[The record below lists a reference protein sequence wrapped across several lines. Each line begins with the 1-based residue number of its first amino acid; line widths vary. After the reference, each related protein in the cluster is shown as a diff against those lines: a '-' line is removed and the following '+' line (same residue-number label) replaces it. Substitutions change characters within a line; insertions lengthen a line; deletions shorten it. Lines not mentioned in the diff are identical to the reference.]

1 MDAEAMA
8 VSEEEVLRLHEANEP
23 CAQVHL
29 RIETT
34 KLIVYSYVESK
45 VQVQL
50 CERYK
55 TNDKLDYVT
64 EDWKIKRGLNV
75 ICLCTCAV
83 WVEWP
88 TTYRRISLTI
98 KLPGQSMFL
107 GHAPDLDRR
116 WQIVIVTE
124 NLLFSLQDVLAMKL
138 GIQFMRREDA
148 VAHAREQ
155 DGIDCILVTTRDR
168 LDSWKLSASQ
178 KVLLRWNASL
188 TRNKSCQELT
198 KGTNG
203 HGGVTLSSDIKFFR
217 AFDVEFAMR
226 KQWREKWF
234 RNRWRAIMDDPYW
247 KSRDTFVPF
256 FDLHDRCVGSY
267 SYYE

>member
-1 MDAEAMA
+1 MA
-8 VSEEEVLRLHEANEP
+8 ICEEEVLRLHKANKP

-29 RIETT
+29 RAETT
-34 KLIVYSYVESK
+34 KLIIYSYAESK
-45 VQVQL
+45 LQVQL

-55 TNDKLDYVT
+55 ESNKLDYST

-75 ICLCTCAV
+75 ICLCRCAA
-83 WVEWP
+83 WEEWP
-88 TTYRRISLTI
+88 TTYRRISVTI
-98 KLPGQSMFL
+98 KCPGQSMFL

-124 NLLFSLQDVLAMKL
+124 NLLFSLQDMLAMRL
-138 GIQFMRREDA
+138 GIQFMRQEDA
-148 VAHAREQ
+148 VAHARQQEGVDQ
-155 DGIDCILVTTRDR
+155 VLNTNRKR
-168 LDSWKLSASQ
+168 LDSWKLSPSQ

-188 TRNKSCQELT
+188 TRNRSCPMLT
-198 KGTNG
+198 RATNG
-203 HGGVTLSSDIKFFR
+203 HDGVTMSSDVKFFR

-226 KQWREKWF
+226 TQWREKWF